1 MNLKKQIDKK
11 TLFKKIT
18 RVISYLLLTVFLFVY
33 IFLALLNTSV
43 VQSIT
48 AAKLADY
55 FSKEWKTEFRI
66 GALSVNIFDGVGLYD
81 VFLADRKGDTI
92 LLADKLSVK
101 LLAFPSDKG
110 IKLGT
115 VRLEDAVFN
124 LETGGG
130 KGVNFKFI
138 LDYFKSNK
146 PKKKKS
152 PSPPFIIDVKRCKLK
167 NVSFSLRLRGNKKIY
182 PQRLVAINN
191 MRYRDVNFDMRDI
204 LVISDSINVRI
215 KNFSAKERSG
225 LYIKNLSGSFTVSP
239 KGIIAKDANIRT
251 SNTDLYFDALMK
263 TKSWKTYS
271 HFVDSVYCKGEIKK
285 GSFAGI
291 KDATYW
297 ADVIRGFEQKVEIS
311 AKFYG
316 KVSDI
321 HCQDLEIKTGNET
334 YIKAKGTIT
343 GLPKSEKTVYNLLA
357 QEIRTSYSDYKSM
370 RLGHLLENL
379 PILNMV
385 SKLGKISVKG
395 EFKGLIK
402 NFDASAI
409 INTEIGNLN
418 LIGSSIKNDDEVT
431 YSANI
436 LSQQFDAG
444 KLLNLPWLKTNS
456 ISAKAEVTGKNL
468 NTLKARLTAGL
479 GNINLKGINYD
490 TIFVDGNMENKQI
503 SAQCYLND
511 DAVKLSAS
519 TEFLLGD
526 KKSLYVDADI
536 DYANINKLNL
546 FKFSDTT
553 TTFSGKIIA
562 DIQDLNPKT
571 LAGNVNIQNLK
582 FVLSDTN
589 VFSIK
594 HLNAQMTNNKMG
606 NNLKIY
612 SDIFDLSMVGNYS
625 LDDVGSD
632 VAWIVKQ
639 YIPKFNF
646 VQYNEIRKDSSLVDV
661 DYKNKSTFEFSA
673 TIKNPKPIFL
683 LFAPNIQLSNNVAIY
698 GKCNP
703 EDKFSLNIDAKKLII
718 GNMVIDNLS
727 LESKV
732 KGEHLNTLINTSNF
746 NISDSLYLKNIA
758 LEINSNSNELDFFL
772 NFSDN
777 LYDKSTRGRL
787 NFKSMLTE
795 NSLQG
800 GFENSEL
807 EIMGNKLSINND
819 NIISYDGKKIAILN
833 FLINKP
839 KESIAINGILSDK
852 YNDELEINFKN
863 VEISSF
869 NSLIKNTGLEL
880 SGRINKEIKFRSLL
894 NKPFFTSN
902 LVIDSLTINNNL
914 LGRTEMHVS
923 NALANDELLVN
934 IKALYKGSD
943 GTQNSPL
950 AITGFVYPQRKKD
963 NLNLNVSLK
972 NFNIKVIEKYLTSFA
987 SETEGLL
994 SGNNIKIKGGF
1005 NQPDIRGLLVC
1016 KNGAMK
1022 IDMIN
1027 TKYYFSDTIKV
1038 ENNQFILN
1046 NFRLYDAQKNALKI
1060 NGKITH
1066 HYFKDY
1072 DINLM
1077 VDADKIKILNTKA
1090 SSGQMY
1096 YGEAYASA
1104 RAKIEG
1110 DLSMLN
1116 IDVTAKTEKGTK
1128 LVIPVSSKT
1137 SVSKN
1142 SFIQFTQVN
1151 KINKEDSTLSLLKP
1165 KEKTSKGIGLNI
1177 MIKLAVTPNA
1187 IISLP
1192 MNFNQIS
1199 GELSASGE
1207 GDIKLEINNKG
1218 QFDMFGKVDISSG
1231 TFEMSLMEII
1241 DKTFQIEKGGSI
1253 QFNGKPTNAI
1263 IDVSAVYKTKASL
1276 APILGVKYTKP
1287 VDVQSV
1293 IMLSGNMTNPLPKF
1307 DIKLP
1312 NTDAQTVDLLFMNID
1327 KNDDKQMLEQTASL
1341 LLTRQFYSNTGG
1353 INNIVAGTD
1362 LTSSALELAFG
1373 QITGMLTNMVKFV
1386 DVGLNYT
1393 PGIQGITDQYDLRFS
1408 KDIGRWEIEGNAVFG
1423 GKTETQAQGAS
1434 SFIGDINAEY
1444 KITENFRFKAFNKSN
1459 ANDFTK
1465 YNITPYTQGIG
1476 ITYKKEYDNFSD
1488 IFKSRKQRNKVLK

>member
-1 MNLKKQIDKK
+1 MNLKKPIDKK
-11 TLFKKIT
+11 NHLKKISK
-18 RVISYLLLTVFLFVY
+18 VISYLLLTVFLFVY

-55 FSKEWKTEFRI
+55 LSKEWKTEFRI
-66 GALSVNIFDGVGLYD
+66 GALSINIFDGVGLYD
-81 VFLADRKGDTI
+81 VYLADQKGDTI

-101 LLAFPSDKG
+101 LLALPSAKG

-124 LETGGG
+124 LETGP
-130 KGVNFKFI
+130 KGLNFKFI

-146 PKKKKS
+146 PKKKE
-152 PSPPFIIDVKRCKLK
+152 PSKPFVIDVKRCKFK
-167 NVSFSLRLRGNKKIY
+167 NVSFALILKNNKKIY
-182 PQRLVAINN
+182 PDRLVAINN
-191 MRYRDVNFDMRDI
+191 MRYTNLNLDMRDI
-204 LVISDSINVRI
+204 VVVNDSINVTI
-215 KNFSAKERSG
+215 KKFSAKEKSG
-225 LYIKNLSGSFTVSP
+225 LYIKNISGSFTVCP
-239 KGIIAKDANIRT
+239 KTIIAKDANIKT
-251 SNTDLYFDALMK
+251 SNSDLYLDALMR
-263 TKSWKTYS
+263 TTSWKTYS
-271 HFVDSVYCKGEIKK
+271 HFIDSVYCQGEIKK
-285 GSFAGI
+285 GSKVGM

-297 ADVIRGFEQKVEIS
+297 ADVIRGFEQKAEIS
-311 AKFYG
+311 GKFYG
-316 KVSDI
+316 RVSDI
-321 HCQDLEIKTGNET
+321 YCQDLEIKAGRDT
-334 YIKAKGTIT
+334 YIKAKGTII
-343 GLPKSEKTVYNLLA
+343 GLPKPENTVYNLVA
-357 QEIRTSYSDYKSM
+357 QEIKTSYSDYKSM
-370 RLGHLLENL
+370 KLGHLLENL
-379 PILNMV
+379 PIPKMV
-385 SKLGKISVKG
+385 SKLGKINMKG
-395 EFKGLIK
+395 EFRGLIK
-402 NFDASAI
+402 NFDASAL
-409 INTEIGNLN
+409 INTDIGYIDV
-418 LIGSSIKNDDEVT
+418 IGSSINNGKEVT
-431 YSANI
+431 YSADI
-436 LSQQFDAG
+436 VSEQFDAG
-444 KLLNLPWLKTNS
+444 KLLDLPWLKTSS
-456 ISAKAEVTGKNL
+456 ISAKAEVTGTNL
-468 NTLKARLTAGL
+468 NNLKASLSAGL
-479 GNINLKGINYD
+479 ANINLKGNNYD

-536 DYANINKLNL
+536 DYANVSKLNL
-546 FKFSDTT
+546 FKFADTT

-562 DIQDLNPKT
+562 DIQDLNIKSLT
-571 LAGNVNIQNLK
+571 GNVSIQNLK

-589 VFSIK
+589 VFSIN
-594 HLNAQMTNNKMG
+594 HLNAQMTNNKLG
-606 NNLKIY
+606 NSLKIY
-612 SDIFDLSMVGNYS
+612 SDILDLSMVGNYS
-625 LDDVGSD
+625 LDDVGND
-632 VAWIVKQ
+632 VASIVKQ

-646 VQYNEIRKDSSLVDV
+646 KQYNEAKNISDSIEVE
-661 DYKNKSTFEFSA
+661 YRNKSTFEFSA
-673 TIKNPKPIFL
+673 TIKNPKPIFF

-703 EDKFSLNIDAKKLII
+703 DDKFNLNIDAKKLII
-718 GNMVIDNLS
+718 GNLVIDNLS

-732 KGEHLNTLINTSNF
+732 RGEHLNTSINTSNL

-758 LEINSNSNELDFFL
+758 LEIISNSKELDFFL
-772 NFSDN
+772 NFTDN
-777 LYDKSTRGRL
+777 LHDKSTRGRL
-787 NFKSMLTE
+787 SFKSMLTE

-800 GFENSEL
+800 GFENSEI
-807 EIMGNKLSINND
+807 EFMGNKLTINND
-819 NIISYDGKKIAILN
+819 NIISYDGKKVAILN
-833 FLINKP
+833 FLLNKS
-839 KESIAINGILSDK
+839 KESITVNGILSDND
-852 YNDELEINFKN
+852 NDELEIDFKN

-869 NSLIKNTGLEL
+869 NSLLKNSGLEL
-880 SGRINKEIKFRSLL
+880 AGRINKNITFRSMLK
-894 NKPFFTSN
+894 KPFFTSN
-902 LVIDSLTINNNL
+902 LVIDNLTINNNL
-914 LGRTEMHVS
+914 LGRTELNIS
-923 NALANDELLVN
+923 NALANDEFLVN
-934 IKALYKGSD
+934 VKVLYKGDD
-943 GTQNSPL
+943 GIQNTPL
-950 AITGFVYPQRKKD
+950 AITGFIYPQRKKD

-972 NFNIKVIEKYLTSFA
+972 NFNIKVIGKYLNSFA

-994 SGNNIKIKGGF
+994 SGNNIKVKGEF
-1005 NQPDIRGLLVC
+1005 SQPDIRGILVC

-1027 TKYYFSDTIKV
+1027 TKYYFSDTIRV
-1038 ENNQFILN
+1038 EDNKFILN
-1046 NFRLYDAQKNALKI
+1046 DFRLYDVQKNALKI

-1072 DINLM
+1072 DINLI

-1104 RAKIEG
+1104 KAKIMG

-1142 SFIQFTQVN
+1142 SFIQFTKVN
-1151 KINKEDSTLSLLKP
+1151 KINKEDSILSLIKP
-1165 KEKTSKGIGLNI
+1165 REKAAKSIGLNI

-1207 GDIKLEINNKG
+1207 GDIKMEINNKG
-1218 QFDMFGKVDISSG
+1218 QFNMFGRVGISSG
-1231 TFEMSLMEII
+1231 TFEMSLMELI

-1287 VDVQSV
+1287 VDVQS
-1293 IMLSGNMTNPLPKF
+1293 IILLSGNMMNPIPKF

-1327 KNDDKQMLEQTASL
+1327 KNDEKQMLEQTTSL

-1362 LTSSALELAFG
+1362 LTSSAFELAFG

-1386 DVGLNYT
+1386 DVGVNYT
-1393 PGIQGITDQYDLRFS
+1393 PGTSGITDQFDLRFS
-1408 KDIGRWEIEGNAVFG
+1408 KDIGRWEIEVNSVIG
-1423 GKTETQAQGAS
+1423 GKTQEQAKGTS
-1434 SFIGDINAEY
+1434 TFLGDINAEY
-1444 KITENFRFKAFNKSN
+1444 KITESFRLKAFNKSN

-1465 YNITPYTQGIG
+1465 YNITPYTQGVG
-1476 ITYKKEYDNFSD
+1476 ITYKKEYDKFSD
-1488 IFKSRKQRNKVLK
+1488 IFKSRKQRNKLLK